1 MLWRSSR
8 ARSLAV
14 AKPPTG
20 LMALEGEVRAVFAV
34 EGRVAQVVP
43 GGREGLVVHNQKLI
57 RG

>member
-8 ARSLAV
+8 VRSLAV
-14 AKPPTG
+14 AKTPMG
-20 LMALEGEVRAVFAV
+20 LMALEGEVRAVFPV
-34 EGRVAQVVP
+34 EGRVVP